1 MGRPREPVEL
11 ILAKGAKHLTSREI
25 EERSASEVKAP
36 VPEKIRVPAWVPKD
50 LRKDFRGIARQL
62 IELKIYS
69 ELDGDTLG
77 RYLVAHQNYVAASE
91 PLTSA
96 LEELDAKAAEN
107 WASIQDK
114 FFKQAQAAARELG
127 LTVSARCRLVL
138 PAAQG
143 GEEPENPF
151 LRLLKE
157 A

>member
-25 EERSASEVKAP
+25 EERSASEVRAP
-36 VPEKIRVPAWVPKD
+36 VPDKVSAPDGLPKE
-50 LRKDFRGIARQL
+50 LRKDFRRIARQL

-77 RYLVAHQNYVAASE
+77 RYLVAHRNYVAASE

-96 LEELDAKAAEN
+96 LEELDAKAAES
-107 WASIQDK
+107 WATIQDK